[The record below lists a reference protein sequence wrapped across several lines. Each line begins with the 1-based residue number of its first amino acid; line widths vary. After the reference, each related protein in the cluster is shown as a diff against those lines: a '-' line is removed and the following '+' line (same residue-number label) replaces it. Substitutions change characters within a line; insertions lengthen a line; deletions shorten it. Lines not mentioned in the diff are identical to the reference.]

1 MARGAIKQI
10 PLLFHKY
17 YLLIIYFMKRF
28 LHIPFFLLALTLFSI
43 SLFYQLPILAQT
55 SPTHDFKLEITAENS
70 TQIPGEVV
78 TSILDT
84 LNNGWRG
91 ATPLDN
97 IFYLPSIRWEGDW
110 ALADFYHR
118 SSGINYSESS
128 NSPINSSFSII
139 LAKKPDGLWLSALSD
154 EPLAADI
161 ARIIPDDELSY
172 EAKTT
177 LFTYFPSQYKTMAT
191 NIDYKLPWSA
201 SGPKFFFSGVRTTN
215 TQPCP
220 NNSGWHGSLPY
231 LGGQPCHA
239 IDFAPRLTSTVT
251 NADILSPVT
260 GYVYQIC
267 KNPNSQKQ
275 SALAIKASNSNE
287 IIGIWHLDKNTI
299 PSRIKQGEL
308 VRQGE
313 FLGQMVSG
321 FVNESKSTCP
331 LVSQGTH
338 IHLVAQNKPFNID
351 SYSFTTESKIIYNNV
366 THNMSSF
373 QNTDMNSTNGNG
385 TLPNTNCRPPASGD
399 WIITQNCTLTSS
411 ATVANN
417 LIITE
422 GKSLTINSNIS
433 LDVNLGNYKI
443 LVKPD
448 SKIVINS
455 GAKII

>member
-1 MARGAIKQI
+1 MARGPKNLFS
-10 PLLFHKY
+10 LLSYKY
-17 YLLIIYFMKRF
+17 YLLNNCFMRRF
-28 LHIPFFLLALTLFSI
+28 LQIPLSLIALSLI
-43 SLFYQLPILAQT
+43 SLSLLHQLPIFAQT
-55 SPTHDFKLEITAENS
+55 SVPHDYKLEVTAENS
-70 TQIPGEVV
+70 IEIPDEVV

-91 ATPLDN
+91 EVPLDN

-110 ALADFYHR
+110 ALADLYHR
-118 SSGINYSESS
+118 SSGIDYSESS
-128 NSPINSSFSII
+128 NSPISNSFSII
-139 LAKKPDGLWLSALSD
+139 LAKKTDGVWLSALSD

-161 ARIIPDDELSY
+161 ARVIPDNELSY

-177 LFTYFPSQYKTMAT
+177 LLTHFPSQYKTMVT
-191 NIDYKLPWSA
+191 NIDYKLPWSG

-308 VRQGE
+308 VKQGE

-338 IHLVAQNKPFNID
+338 IHVVAPNKPFNID
-351 SYSFTTESKIIYNNV
+351 SYSFTAESKIIYNNV
-366 THNMSSF
+366 SYNMSAF
-373 QNTDMNSTNGNG
+373 QNTDMNSTNSNS

-399 WIITQNCTLTSS
+399 WVIVQNCTLTSS
-411 ATVANN
+411 ATVANY
-417 LIITE
+417 LIISD
-422 GKSLTINSNIS
+422 GKSLTINSNVT
-433 LDVNLGNYKI
+433 LDMNLVNYKI

-448 SKIVINS
+448 SKLVINS

>member
-1 MARGAIKQI
+1 MRRFLQI
-10 PLLFHKY
+10 PLS
-17 YLLIIYFMKRF
+17 LI
-28 LHIPFFLLALTLFSI
+28 ALSLI
-43 SLFYQLPILAQT
+43 SLSLLHQLPIFAQT
-55 SPTHDFKLEITAENS
+55 SVPHDYKLEVTAENS
-70 TQIPGEVV
+70 IEIPDEVV

-91 ATPLDN
+91 EVPLDN

-110 ALADFYHR
+110 ALADLYHR
-118 SSGINYSESS
+118 SSGIDYSESS
-128 NSPINSSFSII
+128 NSPISNSFSII
-139 LAKKPDGLWLSALSD
+139 LAKKTDGVWLSALSD

-161 ARIIPDDELSY
+161 ARVIPDNELSY

-177 LFTYFPSQYKTMAT
+177 LLTHFPSQYKTMVT
-191 NIDYKLPWSA
+191 NIDYKLPWSG

-308 VRQGE
+308 VKQGE

-338 IHLVAQNKPFNID
+338 IHVVAPNKPFNID
-351 SYSFTTESKIIYNNV
+351 SYSFTAESKIIYNNV
-366 THNMSSF
+366 SYNMSAF
-373 QNTDMNSTNGNG
+373 QNTDMNSTNSNS

-399 WIITQNCTLTSS
+399 WVIVQNCTLTSS

-417 LIITE
+417 LIISD
-422 GKSLTINSNIS
+422 GKSLTINSNVT
-433 LDVNLGNYKI
+433 LDMNLVNYKI

-448 SKIVINS
+448 SKLVINS